1 MKELLQ
7 WMRVVA
13 AAVAIIV
20 VVWAVVVLAF
30 SLPDGFY
37 Q

>member
-13 AAVAIIV
+13 AAVAIIF
-20 VVWAVVVLAF
+20 VVWALVILSFVVF
-30 SLPDGFY
+30 
-37 Q
+37 